1 MDPKL
6 AAMTVLRA
14 VLVALLLATP
24 AGAQFH
30 DGFRDGRHRRET
42 ERSWER
48 QPRGAQE
55 PQRPRE
61 RVEGGERLRNQDR
74 RLRSMERD
82 MRRLEHCARFGMC

>member
-1 MDPKL
+1 
-6 AAMTVLRA
+6 MTGLRA
-14 VLVALLLATP
+14 VIAVLLLANP
-24 AGAQFH
+24 ASAQLH
-30 DGFRDGRHRRET
+30 DGFRDNRPRNNA

-61 RVEGGERLRNQDR
+61 RIEGEERLRTQDH